1 VLALAIWLGLLG
13 TGFWL
18 CTERDDRVRTIELAE
33 WPDVVAVIPAR
44 NEADVIARSL
54 GSVIRQDYPGTFRV
68 ILVDDNSGDGTGA
81 IARGLGS
88 ACPSTSSGRAD
99 VGADVLSAWNPQ
111 TPLSLSLS
119 KATHDP
125 TISSKPP
132 HDLTVLSGA
141 PLAPGWTGKLW
152 ALSQGIAAA
161 GKPQFLWLT
170 DADIEHAPDTLRRL
184 VGIALTKDRRLVSF
198 MAKLHCQTWPERALV
213 PAFIWF
219 FMMLYPFNWIN
230 RRSPIAGAA
239 GGCVLV
245 ERTALEAAGGIA
257 AMRGALI
264 DDCTLGALIK
274 RQGPIWLG
282 LTDRSRSI
290 RPYESV
296 AEIAAMISRSAYA
309 QLRFNPA
316 ILALTIMGLALVFGL
331 PAALLF
337 ASGAAQLLG
346 LLACVLMVIAYQ
358 PLLRFY
364 RRSPLWGLA
373 LPLVAT
379 FYAWC
384 TLVSAWQH
392 GQGRGGMW
400 KGRAQAAPNARSAR

>member
-1 VLALAIWLGLLG
+1 MIWGMIALVIWLGLLA

-18 CTERDDRVRTIELAE
+18 CTERDDAVRVAE
-33 WPDVVAVIPAR
+33 PAVWPEVVAVIPAR

-54 GSVIRQDYPGTFRV
+54 GSVAVQDYPGSFRV
-68 ILVDDNSGDGTGA
+68 VLVDDNSSDGTGA
-81 IARGLGS
+81 LAHDSSAR
-88 ACPSTSSGRAD
+88 
-99 VGADVLSAWNPQ
+99 V
-111 TPLSLSLS
+111 
-119 KATHDP
+119 
-125 TISSKPP
+125 
-132 HDLTVLSGA
+132 TVLDGA
-141 PLAPGWTGKLW
+141 PLAAGWTGKLW

-161 GKPQFLWLT
+161 GSPQFLWLT

-198 MAKLHCQTWPERALV
+198 MAKLHCRTWPERALV

-230 RRSPIAGAA
+230 RRSPVSGAA

-245 ERTALEAAGGIA
+245 EREALEAAGGIA

-282 LTDRSRSI
+282 LTNRSRSI
-290 RPYESV
+290 RPYV
-296 AEIAAMISRSAYA
+296 NAGEIAAMISRSAYA
-309 QLRFNPA
+309 QLRYNPA
-316 ILALTIMGLALVFGL
+316 ILALTVAGLGLVFGL
-331 PAALLF
+331 PVALLF
-337 ASGAAQLLG
+337 ASGTAQVLG
-346 LLACVLMVIAYQ
+346 AVTCVLMVAAYQ

-373 LPLVAT
+373 LPLVAA
-379 FYAWC
+379 FYLWC
-384 TLVSAWQH
+384 TLASAWQH
-392 GQGRGGMW
+392 GRGRGGMW
-400 KGRAQAAPNARSAR
+400 KGRVQAPVAR

>member
-1 VLALAIWLGLLG
+1 MLALAIWLGLLG

-18 CTERDDRVRTIELAE
+18 CTERDDRVRVAE
-33 WPDVVAVIPAR
+33 PTHWPDVVAVIPAR

-54 GSVIRQDYPGTFRV
+54 GSVAAQDYPGSFRV
-68 ILVDDNSGDGTGA
+68 VLVDDNSGDGTGA
-81 IARGLGS
+81 IAR
-88 ACPSTSSGRAD
+88 AIRD
-99 VGADVLSAWNPQ
+99 VAVL
-111 TPLSLSLS
+111 T
-119 KATHDP
+119 
-125 TISSKPP
+125 
-132 HDLTVLSGA
+132 GA

-152 ALSQGIAAA
+152 ALSQGIAGA

-170 DADIEHAPDTLRRL
+170 DADIQHDSDTLRRL

-198 MAKLHCQTWPERALV
+198 MAKLHCRTWAERALV

-230 RRSPIAGAA
+230 RRGPLAGAA

-245 ERTALEAAGGIA
+245 ERTALEAAGGVA

-264 DDCTLGALIK
+264 DDCTLGTLIK
-274 RQGPIWLG
+274 RQGRIWLG
-282 LTDRSRSI
+282 LTHRSRSI
-290 RPYESV
+290 RPYQR
-296 AEIAAMISRSAYA
+296 AGEIAAMISRSAYA
-309 QLRFNPA
+309 QLRYNPA
-316 ILALTIMGLALVFGL
+316 ILALTILGLALVFGL
-331 PAALLF
+331 PVALLF
-337 ASGAAQLLG
+337 ARGTPQLLG
-346 LLACVLMVIAYQ
+346 LVTCLLMFAAYQ

-373 LPLVAT
+373 LPLVAS

-384 TLVSAWQH
+384 TLASAWQH
-392 GQGRGGMW
+392 AQGRGGMW